1 MESHEEKL
9 HQMIQASK
17 MESAKDQAAIAA
29 KNIRERQR
37 EQQRLGTSSAMQGIG
52 SNSVTTPVEESTN
65 TTGTLF

>member
-17 MESAKDQAAIAA
+17 MESAKDQAAVAA

-37 EQQRLGTSSAMQGIG
+37 EQQRAGTSSLMQGIG
-52 SNSVTTPVEESTN
+52 SNSASNTPAEETTNSA
-65 TTGTLF
+65 G